1 MNKDIVHSVRIFT
14 RRMAFAPV
22 CKKKKKKKCGSMAVR
37 KKGWA
42 EFFFL
47 GRGVKLKDAIP

>member
-22 CKKKKKKKCGSMAVR
+22 CKKKKKKCGSMAVR